1 MNTLFSLLFT
11 LAYFFVFFLGLFA
24 CFYLAHSYLKSR
36 HFFKAGS
43 TSTLAL
49 FAICGLFQAIIGA

>member
-1 MNTLFSLLFT
+1 MNSLFSLLFT
-11 LAYFFVFFLGLFA
+11 LAYFSVFFAGLFA

-43 TSTLAL
+43 TSTLAIL
-49 FAICGLFQAIIGA
+49 AIGGLLQAIIGV